1 MAEPTKG
8 TPRQTDKDLLNVIAT
23 DVAIVK
29 NDVAH
34 LKDTIDT
41 QMEDISE
48 MVEKLRREIY
58 GNGNPSLG
66 LRADIGILKDWKDNQ
81 IWWQRTI
88 VIALIVEAIG
98 IIKLI
103 FFG

>member
-1 MAEPTKG
+1 M
-8 TPRQTDKDLLNVIAT
+8 
-23 DVAIVK
+23 
-29 NDVAH
+29 
-34 LKDTIDT
+34 
-41 QMEDISE
+41 
-48 MVEKLRREIY
+48 